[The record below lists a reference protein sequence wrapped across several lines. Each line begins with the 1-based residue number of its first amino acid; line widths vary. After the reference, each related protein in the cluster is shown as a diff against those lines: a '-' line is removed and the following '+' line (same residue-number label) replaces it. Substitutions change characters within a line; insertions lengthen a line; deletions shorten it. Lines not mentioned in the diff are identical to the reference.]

1 MAAKKPEKKVNK
13 VMQVLKTEYPMEG
26 IILGFLGILVL
37 VLGIYIYIS
46 EYIYISQTEWWIFN
60 TQLKRDIF
68 AILVMIIGLGAII
81 MSLAP
86 FVLPGVKEMKR
97 VSWPKRDTMINHS
110 ARVLGFIIFLG
121 LVFVLYDAIF
131 RRLFAWIIG
140 S

>member
-1 MAAKKPEKKVNK
+1 MAVKKPEKKENK

-110 ARVLGFIIFLG
+110 MRVLGFIIFLG

-131 RRLFAWIIG
+131 RRLFSWIIG
-140 S
+140 N

>member
-110 ARVLGFIIFLG
+110 MRVLGFIIFLG

-140 S
+140 N

>member
-1 MAAKKPEKKVNK
+1 MAEKKPEKKVNK
-13 VMQVLKTEYPMEG
+13 VIQVLRTEYPMEG

-37 VLGIYIYIS
+37 VLGIYIYMS

-110 ARVLGFIIFLG
+110 MRVLGFIIFLG